1 MTQYIYMMVGAAG
14 AGKSTYIKNHFSD
27 AFDVSRDIARFDVM
41 AKYKT
46 DDYFAHEKE
55 AFNTYIN
62 RINSAIERGW
72 ETVVLDATHLTPK
85 SRKKVLCRI
94 NIPKDAKLYAVVVRP
109 TLEQHI
115 KQNAQRT
122 GKAFVPIDAIV
133 KQYNSYI
140 EPTHEEGFDDVFFGE
155 VTKDVEEK

>member
-14 AGKSTYIKNHFSD
+14 AGKSTYIKNHFPD
-27 AFDVSRDIARFDVM
+27 AFDVSRDRARFDIM

-62 RINSAIERGW
+62 RINSAIEREC

-109 TLEQHI
+109 TLEKHI

-122 GKAFVPIDAIV
+122 GKAFVPVDAIV
-133 KQYNSYI
+133 KQYNSYV
-140 EPTHEEGFDDVFFGE
+140 EPTCEEGFDNVIIL
-155 VTKDVEEK
+155 

>member
-14 AGKSTYIKNHFSD
+14 AGKSTYIKNHFPD
-27 AFDVSRDIARFDVM
+27 AFDVSRDRARFDIM
-41 AKYKT
+41 AKYNT

-62 RINSAIERGW
+62 RINSAIECGW
-72 ETVVLDATHLTPK
+72 KTVVLDATHLTPK

-94 NIPKDAKLYAVVVRP
+94 NIPKEAKLYAVVVRP

-140 EPTHEEGFDDVFFGE
+140 EPTYEEGFDDVFFGE
-155 VTKDVEEK
+155 VTRDVEEK

>member
-1 MTQYIYMMVGAAG
+1 MTKYIYMMVGAAG
-14 AGKSTYIKNHFSD
+14 AGKSTFIKNFFPD
-27 AFDVSRDIARFDVM
+27 AFVVSRDIVRFDVM

-55 AFNTYIN
+55 VFNTYIN
-62 RINSAIERGW
+62 RINSAIEHGC
-72 ETVVLDATHLTPK
+72 EIVVLDATHLTPK

-109 TLEQHI
+109 TLEKHI

-122 GKAFVPIDAIV
+122 GKAFVPVDAIV
-133 KQYNSYI
+133 KQYNSYV
-140 EPTHEEGFDDVFFGE
+140 EPACEEGFDNVIIL
-155 VTKDVEEK
+155 

>member
-1 MTQYIYMMVGAAG
+1 MTKYIYMMVGAAG
-14 AGKSTYIKNHFSD
+14 AGKSTYIKNYFPD
-27 AFDVSRDIARFDVM
+27 AFDVSRDRARFDVM

-62 RINSAIERGW
+62 RINSAIEREC

-109 TLEQHI
+109 TLEKHI

-122 GKAFVPIDAIV
+122 GKEFVPVDAIV
-133 KQYNSYI
+133 KQYNSYV
-140 EPTHEEGFDDVFFGE
+140 EPTCEEGFDNVIIL
-155 VTKDVEEK
+155 

>member
-14 AGKSTYIKNHFSD
+14 AGKSTYIKNHFPD
-27 AFDVSRDIARFDVM
+27 AFDVSRDRARFDIM
-41 AKYKT
+41 AKYNT
-46 DDYFAHEKE
+46 NDYFAHEKE
-55 AFNTYIN
+55 AFDTYIN
-62 RINSAIERGW
+62 RINSAIEREC

-109 TLEQHI
+109 TLEKHI

-122 GKAFVPIDAIV
+122 GKAFVPVDAIV
-133 KQYNSYI
+133 KQYNSYV
-140 EPTHEEGFDDVFFGE
+140 EPTYEEGFDNVIIL
-155 VTKDVEEK
+155 

>member
-14 AGKSTYIKNHFSD
+14 AGKSTYIKNHFPD
-27 AFDVSRDIARFDVM
+27 AFDVSRDRARFDIM

-55 AFNTYIN
+55 AFDTYIN
-62 RINSAIERGW
+62 SINSAIECGW

-94 NIPKDAKLYAVVVRP
+94 NIPKEAKLYAVVVRP

-140 EPTHEEGFDDVFFGE
+140 EPTYEEGFDDVFFGE
-155 VTKDVEEK
+155 VTRDVEEK

>member
-14 AGKSTYIKNHFSD
+14 AGKSTYIKNHFPD
-27 AFDVSRDIARFDVM
+27 AFDVSRDVARFDTM
-41 AKYKT
+41 AKYNT

-55 AFNTYIN
+55 AFDTYIS
-62 RINSAIERGW
+62 RINSAIECGR
-72 ETVVLDATHLTPK
+72 ETIVLDATHLTPK
-85 SRKKVLCRI
+85 VRKKVLCRI

-109 TLEQHI
+109 TLEKHI

-122 GKAFVPIDAIV
+122 GKAFVPVDAIV

-140 EPTHEEGFDDVFFGE
+140 EPTCKEGFNNVIIL
-155 VTKDVEEK
+155 

>member
-1 MTQYIYMMVGAAG
+1 MTQYIYSIVGAAV
-14 AGKSTYIKNHFSD
+14 AGKCAYIKNHVPD
-27 AFDVSRDIARFDVM
+27 ALDVSRDRARFDIM

-62 RINSAIERGW
+62 RINSAIKCGW

-109 TLEQHI
+109 TLEKHI

-122 GKAFVPIDAIV
+122 GKAFVPVDAIV
-133 KQYNSYI
+133 KQYNSYV
-140 EPTHEEGFDDVFFGE
+140 EPTCEEGFDDVFL
-155 VTKDVEEK
+155 VR

>member
-14 AGKSTYIKNHFSD
+14 AGKSTYIKNHFPD
-27 AFDVSRDIARFDVM
+27 AFDISRDIARFDTM
-41 AKYKT
+41 AKYNT

-55 AFNTYIN
+55 AFDTYIN
-62 RINSAIERGW
+62 RINSAIERGC

-109 TLEQHI
+109 TLEKHI

-122 GKAFVPIDAIV
+122 GKAFVPVDAIV

-140 EPTHEEGFDDVFFGE
+140 EPTCEEGFNRIW
-155 VTKDVEEK
+155 

>member
-14 AGKSTYIKNHFSD
+14 AGKSTYIKNHFPD
-27 AFDVSRDIARFDVM
+27 AFDVSRDVARFDTM
-41 AKYKT
+41 AKYNT

-62 RINSAIERGW
+62 RINSAIECGW
-72 ETVVLDATHLTPK
+72 KTVVLDATHLTPK
-85 SRKKVLCRI
+85 SRKKVLYRI

-140 EPTHEEGFDDVFFGE
+140 EPTHKEGFDDVFFGE
-155 VTKDVEEK
+155 VTRDVEEK

>member
-1 MTQYIYMMVGAAG
+1 MTKYIYMMVGAAG
-14 AGKSTYIKNHFSD
+14 AGKSTYIKNHFPD
-27 AFDVSRDIARFDVM
+27 AFGVSRDVARFDTM
-41 AKYKT
+41 EKYNT

-55 AFNTYIN
+55 AFDTYIN
-62 RINSAIERGW
+62 RINSAIECGC

-109 TLEQHI
+109 TLEKHI

-122 GKAFVPIDAIV
+122 GKAFVPVDAIV
-133 KQYNSYI
+133 KQYNSYV
-140 EPTHEEGFDDVFFGE
+140 EPTCEEGFDNVIIL
-155 VTKDVEEK
+155 

>member
-14 AGKSTYIKNHFSD
+14 AGKSTYIKNHFPD
-27 AFDVSRDIARFDVM
+27 AFDVSRDRARFDVM

-55 AFNTYIN
+55 TFNTYIN

-94 NIPKDAKLYAVVVRP
+94 NIPKDAKLYAVVVHP
-109 TLEQHI
+109 TLEKHI

-122 GKAFVPIDAIV
+122 GKAFVPVDAIV

-140 EPTHEEGFDDVFFGE
+140 EPTCEEGFDNVIIL
-155 VTKDVEEK
+155 

>member
-14 AGKSTYIKNHFSD
+14 AGKSTYIKNHFPD
-27 AFDVSRDIARFDVM
+27 AFDVSRDRARFDVM
-41 AKYKT
+41 AKYNT

-55 AFNTYIN
+55 AFDTYIS
-62 RINSAIERGW
+62 RINSAIERGCQ
-72 ETVVLDATHLTPK
+72 TVVLDATHLTPK

-109 TLEQHI
+109 TLEKHI

-122 GKAFVPIDAIV
+122 GKAFVPVDAIV
-133 KQYNSYI
+133 KQYNSYV
-140 EPTHEEGFDDVFFGE
+140 EPTCEEGFDNVIIL
-155 VTKDVEEK
+155 

>member
-1 MTQYIYMMVGAAG
+1 MTKNIYMMVGAAG
-14 AGKSTYIKNHFSD
+14 AGKSTFIKNFFPD
-27 AFDVSRDIARFDVM
+27 AFGVSRDVARFDVM

-62 RINSAIERGW
+62 RINSAIKCGW

-94 NIPKDAKLYAVVVRP
+94 NIPKEAKLYAVVVRP

-122 GKAFVPIDAIV
+122 GKAFVPVDAIV

>member
-14 AGKSTYIKNHFSD
+14 AGKSTYIKNHFPD
-27 AFDVSRDIARFDVM
+27 AFDVSRDKARFDIM

-62 RINSAIERGW
+62 RINSAIEREC

-109 TLEQHI
+109 TLEKHI

-122 GKAFVPIDAIV
+122 GKAFVPVDAIV
-133 KQYNSYI
+133 KQYNSYV
-140 EPTHEEGFDDVFFGE
+140 EPTCEEGFDNVIIL
-155 VTKDVEEK
+155 

>member
-1 MTQYIYMMVGAAG
+1 MTQCIYMMVGAAG
-14 AGKSTYIKNHFSD
+14 AGKSTYIKNHFPD
-27 AFDVSRDIARFDVM
+27 AFDVSRDRARFDVM

-94 NIPKDAKLYAVVVRP
+94 NIPKDAKLYAIVVRP
-109 TLEQHI
+109 TLEKHI

-122 GKAFVPIDAIV
+122 GKAFVPVDAIV
-133 KQYNSYI
+133 KQYNSYV
-140 EPTHEEGFDDVFFGE
+140 EPICEEGFDNVIIL
-155 VTKDVEEK
+155 

>member
-1 MTQYIYMMVGAAG
+1 MTKNIYMMVGAAG
-14 AGKSTYIKNHFSD
+14 AGKSTFIKNFFPD
-27 AFDVSRDIARFDVM
+27 AFDVSRDVARFDVM

-46 DDYFAHEKE
+46 DDYFAYEKE

-94 NIPKDAKLYAVVVRP
+94 NIPKDANFML
-109 TLEQHI
+109 LS
-115 KQNAQRT
+115 
-122 GKAFVPIDAIV
+122 FVPRLKSILNRMLNV
-133 KQYNSYI
+133 L
-140 EPTHEEGFDDVFFGE
+140 
-155 VTKDVEEK
+155 EKHLFLLMLL

>member
-14 AGKSTYIKNHFSD
+14 AGKSTYIKNHFPD
-27 AFDVSRDIARFDVM
+27 AFDVSRDRARFDIM
-41 AKYKT
+41 AKYNT

-62 RINSAIERGW
+62 RINSVIECGW

-122 GKAFVPIDAIV
+122 GKVFVPVDAIV

-155 VTKDVEEK
+155 VTRDVEEK

>member
-14 AGKSTYIKNHFSD
+14 AGKSTYIKNHFPD
-27 AFDVSRDIARFDVM
+27 AFDVSRDRARFDIM
-41 AKYKT
+41 AKYNT
-46 DDYFAHEKE
+46 NDYFAHEKE
-55 AFNTYIN
+55 AFDTYIN
-62 RINSAIERGW
+62 RINSAIEREC

-109 TLEQHI
+109 TLEKHI

-122 GKAFVPIDAIV
+122 GKAFVPVDAIV
-133 KQYNSYI
+133 KQYNSYV
-140 EPTHEEGFDDVFFGE
+140 EPTCEEGFDNVIIL
-155 VTKDVEEK
+155 

>member
-1 MTQYIYMMVGAAG
+1 MTQYIYMMIGAAG
-14 AGKSTYIKNHFSD
+14 AGKSTYIKNHFPD
-27 AFDVSRDIARFDVM
+27 AFDVSRDRTRFDIM

-62 RINSAIERGW
+62 RINSAIKCGW

-85 SRKKVLCRI
+85 ARKRVLCRI

-109 TLEQHI
+109 TLEKHI

-122 GKAFVPIDAIV
+122 GKAFVPVDAIV
-133 KQYNSYI
+133 KQYNSYV

-155 VTKDVEEK
+155 VTRDVEEK

>member
-14 AGKSTYIKNHFSD
+14 AGKSTYIKNHFPD
-27 AFDVSRDIARFDVM
+27 AFDVSRDRARFDVM

-55 AFNTYIN
+55 AFDTYIN
-62 RINSAIERGW
+62 RINSAIEREC

-109 TLEQHI
+109 TLEKHI

-122 GKAFVPIDAIV
+122 GKAFVPVDAIV
-133 KQYNSYI
+133 KQYNSYV
-140 EPTHEEGFDDVFFGE
+140 EPTCEEGFDNVIIL
-155 VTKDVEEK
+155 

>member
-14 AGKSTYIKNHFSD
+14 AGKSTYIKNHFPD
-27 AFDVSRDIARFDVM
+27 AFDVSRDRARFDVM

-62 RINSAIERGW
+62 RINSAIEREC

-109 TLEQHI
+109 TLEKHI

-122 GKAFVPIDAIV
+122 GKAFVPVNAIV

-140 EPTHEEGFDDVFFGE
+140 EPTCEEGFDNVIIL
-155 VTKDVEEK
+155 

>member
-1 MTQYIYMMVGAAG
+1 MTKYIYMMVGAAG
-14 AGKSTYIKNHFSD
+14 AGKSTYIKNHLPD
-27 AFDVSRDIARFDVM
+27 AFDVSRDRARFDVM

-62 RINSAIERGW
+62 RINSAIKCGW

-109 TLEQHI
+109 TLEKHI

-122 GKAFVPIDAIV
+122 GKAFVPVDAIV
-133 KQYNSYI
+133 KQYNSYV
-140 EPTHEEGFDDVFFGE
+140 EPTCDEGFDNVIIL
-155 VTKDVEEK
+155 

>member
-14 AGKSTYIKNHFSD
+14 AGKSTYIKNHFPD
-27 AFDVSRDIARFDVM
+27 AFDGCRDVARFGTM
-41 AKYKT
+41 AKYNT

-55 AFNTYIN
+55 AFDTYIS
-62 RINSAIERGW
+62 RINNAIECGC

-109 TLEQHI
+109 TLEKHI

-122 GKAFVPIDAIV
+122 GKAFVPVDAIV
-133 KQYNSYI
+133 KQYNSYV
-140 EPTHEEGFDDVFFGE
+140 EPTCEEGFDNVIIL
-155 VTKDVEEK
+155 

>member
-14 AGKSTYIKNHFSD
+14 AGKSTYIKNHFPD
-27 AFDVSRDIARFDVM
+27 AFDVSRDVARFDTM
-41 AKYKT
+41 AKYNT
-46 DDYFAHEKE
+46 DDYFAHKKE
-55 AFNTYIN
+55 AFDTYIS
-62 RINSAIERGW
+62 RINNAIECGW

-85 SRKKVLCRI
+85 SWKKVLCRI

-122 GKAFVPIDAIV
+122 GKAFVPVDAIV

-140 EPTHEEGFDDVFFGE
+140 EPTHEEGFDNVIIL
-155 VTKDVEEK
+155 

>member
-14 AGKSTYIKNHFSD
+14 AGKSTYIKNHFPD
-27 AFDVSRDIARFDVM
+27 AFDVSRDKARFDIM

-55 AFNTYIN
+55 AFDTYIN
-62 RINSAIERGW
+62 RINSAIEREC

-109 TLEQHI
+109 TLEKHI

-122 GKAFVPIDAIV
+122 GKAFVPVDAIV
-133 KQYNSYI
+133 KQYNSYV
-140 EPTHEEGFDDVFFGE
+140 EPTCEEGFDNVIIL
-155 VTKDVEEK
+155 

>member
-115 KQNAQRT
+115 KQNTQCT